1 MLQDYLPPEILR
13 TRLEELCLQIKVF
26 IVLDKM
32 GLVTTKPVF
41 GVSEKARL
49 KPVSLAIETS

>member
-26 IVLDKM
+26 IVLDKI
-32 GLVTTKPVF
+32 
-41 GVSEKARL
+41 GVA
-49 KPVSLAIETS
+49 SLF